1 MTEDILF
8 DNIYIGHSV
17 EDADKLAK
25 ETYFVKHALEEA
37 ADKAANKV
45 DEEDAES
52 TVSLKEDPVAFIRQK
67 VLTFVEAAKVDPVNA
82 FKSQPETGAALAVFL
97 ATFFGMIGVLL
108 GVVGGS
114 QPPVTKVCFLVSTCQ
129 KRAPNHWEILQST
142 KKTDAPTPDDK
153 KKEEK
158 APVAPAGGKSA
169 DTPVKKRK

>member
-114 QPPVTKVCFLVSTCQ
+114 QPPVTKVCFPVSTCRKQ
-129 KRAPNHWEILQST
+129 APNHW
-142 KKTDAPTPDDK
+142 
-153 KKEEK
+153 
-158 APVAPAGGKSA
+158 
-169 DTPVKKRK
+169 

>member
-67 VLTFVEAAKVDPVNA
+67 VLTFVEAAKVDPGNA
-82 FKSQPETGAALAVFL
+82 FKSQPETGAALAVH
-97 ATFFGMIGVLL
+97 ATTARRRMRMRRQMKETKIWWRSRM
-108 GVVGGS
+108 VV
-114 QPPVTKVCFLVSTCQ
+114 QRTRDP
-129 KRAPNHWEILQST
+129 KR
-142 KKTDAPTPDDK
+142 
-153 KKEEK
+153 
-158 APVAPAGGKSA
+158 
-169 DTPVKKRK
+169 